1 MNSQGLAL
9 VEAEYAKLQECIDNL
24 KETIDSNLSEQ
35 KEELE
40 TIHQSQI
47 SKLSIDIDQLK
58 AEKMKLE
65 EAIAANERAN
75 LLENER
81 DWYKKEALHLDKVLE
96 ESKSECKELKMKLD
110 ESNNDRKWMK
120 EQLEKL
126 TKHNWA
132 LEMKK

>member
-1 MNSQGLAL
+1 MMNSQGLAL

-96 ESKSECKELKMKLD
+96 ETKSECKELKMKLD

-120 EQLEKL
+120 EQLEKVRQ
-126 TKHNWA
+126 
-132 LEMKK
+132 

>member
-1 MNSQGLAL
+1 MMNSQGLAL

-120 EQLEKL
+120 EQLEKVRQ
-126 TKHNWA
+126 
-132 LEMKK
+132 

>member
-1 MNSQGLAL
+1 MMNSQGLAL
-9 VEAEYAKLQECIDNL
+9 VESEYAKLQECIDNL

-40 TIHQSQI
+40 IIHQSQI

-58 AEKMKLE
+58 AEKVKLE

-81 DWYKKEALHLDKVLE
+81 DWYKKEALHLDKLLE

-120 EQLEKL
+120 EQLEKVRQ
-126 TKHNWA
+126 
-132 LEMKK
+132 

>member
-9 VEAEYAKLQECIDNL
+9 VESEYAKLQECIDNL

-40 TIHQSQI
+40 IIHQSQI

-120 EQLEKL
+120 EQLEKV
-126 TKHNWA
+126 
-132 LEMKK
+132 MQ